1 MSIMVIIAAL
11 SFVYLLLAYV
21 CLGKLNRSPE
31 QPSAPSSFQ
40 PPVTIFKP
48 VCGLDSETE
57 ENLRSFCE
65 QDYPKFQIIFGLRD
79 PNDPAIPVI
88 EKIIAEYPGL
98 DITHI
103 VDQQLHGSNY
113 KVSNLINMYGH
124 AKHDVLLIADD
135 DMRVTKD
142 YLNAVVPPLDDREV
156 GVVTCLYSGSPRGG
170 IASSL
175 NAMFINEWFLPS
187 VLISETFNKT
197 GYCFGATMVI
207 PREILESI
215 GGFQSLVNYLAD
227 DYMLGRLVTEQGYR
241 IYLSRYVVKN
251 IVEERNFSSMLSHE
265 LRWAR
270 TLRTVEPLGYAF
282 TFLTDT
288 LVMNCVAAVAVYAYT
303 QQLLWPVLILG
314 LASSMRILYHQRV
327 KHKLGAG
334 EAGSIWLIPIRDIL
348 SFSIRVLSFAGNKI
362 QWKQDRFSVDNTGLI
377 HSGQISDY

>member
-1 MSIMVIIAAL
+1 
-11 SFVYLLLAYV
+11 
-21 CLGKLNRSPE
+21 
-31 QPSAPSSFQ
+31 
-40 PPVTIFKP
+40 
-48 VCGLDSETE
+48 
-57 ENLRSFCE
+57 
-65 QDYPKFQIIFGLRD
+65 
-79 PNDPAIPVI
+79 
-88 EKIIAEYPGL
+88 
-98 DITHI
+98 
-103 VDQQLHGSNY
+103 
-113 KVSNLINMYGH
+113 
-124 AKHDVLLIADD
+124 
-135 DMRVTKD
+135 
-142 YLNAVVPPLDDREV
+142 
-156 GVVTCLYSGSPRGG
+156 
-170 IASSL
+170 
-175 NAMFINEWFLPS
+175 
-187 VLISETFNKT
+187 
-197 GYCFGATMVI
+197 MVI

-251 IVEERNFSSMLSHE
+251 IVPDHYLNPLPREYV
-265 LRWAR
+265 RWAR